1 MKYISSVHDQ
11 NTARGRA
18 RNALTARPIATD
30 REHAPPTLVTARG
43 VGHAGAYHPQR
54 HGVHTDPSVFVN
66 FGLSPVSAL
75 PTPLSGA
82 GLLYGYRRKRL
93 PYMYAYHKAQ

>member
-43 VGHAGAYHPQR
+43 VGHAGAYHPHPPAHARRNSNLIKKKKEKEAPRIQSNCLPP
-54 HGVHTDPSVFVN
+54 DPKSIRYN
-66 FGLSPVSAL
+66 STRAHAL
-75 PTPLSGA
+75 IQPA
-82 GLLYGYRRKRL
+82 
-93 PYMYAYHKAQ
+93 

>member
-43 VGHAGAYHPQR
+43 VGHAGAYHPQLIR
-54 HGVHTDPSVFVN
+54 GDARCEQYKIGCSQHF
-66 FGLSPVSAL
+66 F
-75 PTPLSGA
+75 
-82 GLLYGYRRKRL
+82 
-93 PYMYAYHKAQ
+93 

>member
-11 NTARGRA
+11 NTARGQA

-43 VGHAGAYHPQR
+43 VGHAGAYHPHLWCLDSR
-54 HGVHTDPSVFVN
+54 N
-66 FGLSPVSAL
+66 
-75 PTPLSGA
+75 
-82 GLLYGYRRKRL
+82 R
-93 PYMYAYHKAQ
+93 

>member
-43 VGHAGAYHPQR
+43 VGHAGAYHPHAAPSAATR
-54 HGVHTDPSVFVN
+54 HSVQQTRNHATIHIHT
-66 FGLSPVSAL
+66 
-75 PTPLSGA
+75 
-82 GLLYGYRRKRL
+82 
-93 PYMYAYHKAQ
+93 HKD

>member
-43 VGHAGAYHPQR
+43 VGHAGAYHPHAAPSAATR
-54 HGVHTDPSVFVN
+54 HSVQQTRNYVHVN
-66 FGLSPVSAL
+66 VMSD
-75 PTPLSGA
+75 
-82 GLLYGYRRKRL
+82 
-93 PYMYAYHKAQ
+93 

>member
-43 VGHAGAYHPQR
+43 VGHAGAYHPHAAPSAATR
-54 HGVHTDPSVFVN
+54 HSMQQTRNHRTAIHAHDRYSHTGYSRAA
-66 FGLSPVSAL
+66 PVAH
-75 PTPLSGA
+75 T
-82 GLLYGYRRKRL
+82 
-93 PYMYAYHKAQ
+93 YADSIQLAS